1 MVIIKCELKF
11 KSDNNSNIIRV
22 LESIIYD
29 SDLDGFYKCK
39 QIISA
44 ELVMELNNPSSL
56 VTIKDVVDLLDG
68 IRLSEEEV
76 KELVIDFFKTNYENY
91 TTVGQGKLIE
101 EARNFLLKY
110 KRDILIEE
118 VIKK

>member
-1 MVIIKCELKF
+1 MIVIKSELKF
-11 KSDNNSNIIRV
+11 IIDDDVMVRK

-29 SDLDGFYKCK
+29 SDLNGFYKCK
-39 QIISA
+39 QIISS
-44 ELVMELNNPSSL
+44 ELVSELNNLSSL
-56 VTIKDVVDLLDG
+56 VTIKDVVNPLDG
-68 IRLSEEEV
+68 VRLSEEEV
-76 KELVIDFFKTNYENY
+76 KELVIDFFKTDYKNY

-118 VIKK
+118 VINK

>member
-1 MVIIKCELKF
+1 MIVIKSELKF
-11 KSDNNSNIIRV
+11 II
-22 LESIIYD
+22 
-29 SDLDGFYKCK
+29 
-39 QIISA
+39 
-44 ELVMELNNPSSL
+44 
-56 VTIKDVVDLLDG
+56 LDG

-76 KELVIDFFKTNYENY
+76 KELVIDFFKTDYKNY

>member
-1 MVIIKCELKF
+1 MIIIKCELKF
-11 KSDNNSNIIRV
+11 KSVSSIKRV
-22 LESIIYD
+22 LDSIVYD
-29 SDLDGFYKCK
+29 EDLGGFYKCS
-39 QIISA
+39 QLISP
-44 ELVMELNNPSSL
+44 ELTQDLNNL
-56 VTIKDVVDLLDG
+56 NGMIDIKDVVNPLDG

-76 KELVIDFFKTNYENY
+76 KELVIDFFKTDYKNY

-110 KRDILIEE
+110 KRNILIEE